1 MPHAGLMN
9 EREMGPEAGP
19 FLRARLHL
27 RGGRRRLRQ
36 GKVAAG
42 ITTLADALSAALE
55 WYMSS
60 PERRSRLAGWQ
71 EASGPPEDRVVY
83 AMLVRS
89 GVLDGKFDYDA
100 FDSLTEYALD
110 HELPGFDHAPVL
122 AGIEAVMTQLG
133 VMPFDEADLPPED
146 PTTF

>member
-9 EREMGPEAGP
+9 EQELGPEAGP
-19 FLRARLHL
+19 FQRARLHL

-36 GKVAAG
+36 GKTAAG
-42 ITTLADALSAALE
+42 IATLADALSAALE
-55 WYMSS
+55 WYAAS
-60 PERRSRLAGWQ
+60 PERRSRLAGPSEQ
-71 EASGPPEDRVVY
+71 GGPPDDRALY
-83 AMLVRS
+83 ALLVRS

-110 HELPGFDHAPVL
+110 HELPGFDHGPVL

-133 VMPFDEADLPPED
+133 VMPFNEADLPAED
-146 PTTF
+146 PKTF